1 MKLSIII
8 VSYNVCSYLR
18 QCLQS
23 IIKTNR
29 FEEYE
34 IIIIDNYSHDD
45 SCRMV
50 ENEYPHIKLIKN
62 KENLGFSR
70 AVNIGIE
77 NSVGEFICVL
87 NPDTLLSDNTF
98 SELLDYME
106 NWKEK
111 S

>member
-1 MKLSIII
+1 
-8 VSYNVCSYLR
+8 
-18 QCLQS
+18 
-23 IIKTNR
+23 
-29 FEEYE
+29 
-34 IIIIDNYSHDD
+34 
-45 SCRMV
+45 MV

-62 KENLGFSR
+62 KENLGFSK

-106 NWKEK
+106 KIEIRAVLGQK
-111 S
+111 Y